1 MIAAALCISVGT
13 QLVRLPVTAFTLQW
27 QHTVEKVLW
36 EEDYLIAGDWLLLS
50 RARIRGSGAGMEPPP
65 DAVRDGAAWSY
76 RPANRWYR
84 SIELARSAVG
94 ADYRLCADRRCRSL
108 EEIVPRGVTTLA
120 ACEGGDRP
128 FAAEPALR
136 PGRGSQRS
144 H

>member
-65 DAVRDGAAWSY
+65 DAVRNGATWSY

-84 SIELARSAVG
+84 SIELARSSVG
-94 ADYRLCADRRCRSL
+94 EDYALCVDHDCRPL
-108 EEIVPRGVTTLA
+108 EAIV
-120 ACEGGDRP
+120 
-128 FAAEPALR
+128 
-136 PGRGSQRS
+136 GRGPTRLSACGS
-144 H
+144 P